1 MVKCNV
7 TRRLFMKRR
16 ILAIVLLVS
25 LVLPGLGHAQ
35 GSIRVL
41 DQGVETAFR
50 DYITFNISLESDAS
64 ITEARLLYRVA
75 GQIATARGD
84 AEIEP
89 GTRVDASFTIEQE
102 RDYLPP
108 GTELEYWWKVADEA
122 GNELETDRQP
132 LLYMDERHDW
142 QKLST
147 DRLTL
152 YWYTGGRA
160 LGEALFDQANQTLD
174 QIEAEAG
181 VKVKLPVKI
190 FIYGSKDDLRDA
202 IAVGS
207 QEWTGGQ
214 AFTEQGVVVIGV
226 PPTDL
231 DYGLVAT
238 PHELTHLVI
247 HQATD
252 NPYADIPRWLDEG
265 LAVYM
270 SGELDADWRGWRD
283 VVADSARQG
292 TLMTLQTL
300 SSTFPADSAQAVQA
314 YAQSGAVVEFIIK
327 HYGQDAMARLLEIF
341 SEGALYDEALQQAL
355 GVDTWGLDNA
365 WRESIG
371 APSVEVPAAQPET
384 SPATQQPETSPATAE
399 PAPAPTQAAP
409 AVVATPAAPEEPPSP
424 PSGGGQALPCLGSS
438 LVGVV
443 VLGLFILLRP
453 RGSSVG

>member
-1 MVKCNV
+1 
-7 TRRLFMKRR
+7 MKRW
-16 ILAIVLLVS
+16 ILAIVVLVS
-25 LVLPGLGHAQ
+25 LALPGLGHAQ

-41 DQGVETAFR
+41 DQSVETAFR
-50 DYITFNISLESDAS
+50 DYITFNISVESDAP

-108 GTELEYWWKVADEA
+108 GTELEYWWRVADEA
-122 GNELETDRQP
+122 GNELQTDRQP
-132 LLYMDERHDW
+132 LLFMDERHDW

-152 YWYTGGRA
+152 YWYVGGRA

-181 VKVKLPVKI
+181 VQVQVPVKI
-190 FIYGSKDDLRDA
+190 FIYGSFNDLREA

-226 PPTDL
+226 SPADL
-231 DYGLVAT
+231 DYGLIAT

-252 NPYADIPRWLDEG
+252 NPYGDIPRWLDEG

-270 SGELDADWRGWRD
+270 SGELDAGWRGYRD
-283 VVADSARQG
+283 VVAGSAKQG
-292 TLMTLQTL
+292 RLMTLQTL
-300 SSTFPADSAQAVQA
+300 SSTFPADSGQAGQA

-384 SPATQQPETSPATAE
+384 SPATQQPQTSPATAE
-399 PAPAPTQAAP
+399 PAPAAA
-409 AVVATPAAPEEPPSP
+409 ATPAAPEEPPSP

-438 LVGVV
+438 LVGIA